1 MRRQFHRDGY
11 RTMLLSTVSRLA
23 YPLGWGM
30 EEAFREAGEGCR
42 KRCFVLTCLMAS

>member
-30 EEAFREAGEGCR
+30 EEAFREALRVKSAGSD
-42 KRCFVLTCLMAS
+42 ASC

>member
-23 YPLGWGM
+23 YPLGGGM
-30 EEAFREAGEGCR
+30 EEAFREALRVKSAESG
-42 KRCFVLTCLMAS
+42 ASC